1 MFYFIAYGCCDC
13 MCVCVTHACSAHGG
27 QDYSCGSVETTGLLY
42 GKPSLWSL
50 VSQIIT
56 LQPCVPVTSLPLGP
70 RFWVC
75 WVSRPPSLGPRV

>member
-1 MFYFIAYGCCDC
+1 MGVVTA
-13 MCVCVTHACSAHGG
+13 CVSVSHMHAVPMEARTIVV
-27 QDYSCGSVETTGLLY
+27 GSVETTGLLY

-56 LQPCVPVTSLPLGP
+56 LHPCVPVTSLPLGP